1 MGSFYD
7 KQIYRQF
14 LVFKM
19 VKNTIRII
27 TAEEVKQALPMKKAI
42 EIMKEAYVQITKNKA
57 VIPTRIHLGIPESK
71 GDALIMPIYMP
82 DNERI
87 GLKCITLFDN
97 NPSIGL
103 PLIHALVV
111 VFDSTNGRPLALMDG
126 SYLTALRTGAGSGA
140 ATDLLARKDSSVAAI
155 FGAGVQGRTQ
165 LEAICSIR
173 AIEKAIVFETDEKRA
188 QAFQKEMSERLSIAI
203 EIAKKPIELQ
213 QADIISTATSSH
225 KPVFSDENLKSGAHI
240 NAIGSYK
247 PHVRELP
254 TETIK
259 KAKVVVDHYESC
271 LTEAGDILIPI
282 QEGAINKEHIYAE
295 LGEIILQEKQ
305 SRTSNEDITIFKS
318 VGNAIQDLMTA
329 NQILIAAEKLNLG
342 TEISL

>member
-1 MGSFYD
+1 VLLMSE
-7 KQIYRQF
+7 
-14 LVFKM
+14 
-19 VKNTIRII
+19 NTIRII
-27 TAEEVKQALPMKKAI
+27 TAEEVKQTLPMKNAI
-42 EIMKEAYVQITKNKA
+42 EIMKKAYVHISKNQA
-57 VIPTRIHLGIPESK
+57 VIPPRIHLGIPESK

-82 DNERI
+82 KNERI
-87 GLKCITLFDN
+87 GLKCITLFDK

-140 ATDLLARKDSSVAAI
+140 ATDLLARENSTIAAI
-155 FGAGVQGRTQ
+155 FGAGAQGRTQ
-165 LEAICSIR
+165 LEAICAVR
-173 AIEKAIVFETDEKRA
+173 AIEKAIIFDTDEKRA
-188 QAFQKEMSERLSIAI
+188 ITFQKEMMDTLSI
-203 EIAKKPIELQ
+203 EIDIAQEPTKLQ
-213 QADIISTATSSH
+213 QADIISTATNSQN
-225 KPVFSDENLKSGAHI
+225 PVFTDGNLKSGVHI

-254 TETIK
+254 TETIT

-282 QEGAINKEHIYAE
+282 QEGAIDKEHIYAE
-295 LGEIILQEKQ
+295 LGKIILQKKP
-305 SRTSNEDITIFKS
+305 SRTSENEITVFKS

-329 NQILIAAEKLNLG
+329 NQVLISAEELNLG
-342 TEISL
+342 TIVSL